1 MPAMPRVR
9 KSRGTKVAYKIMG
22 VPNNMK
28 NRKNID
34 NKVEERLVFEE
45 TNLVR

>member
-1 MPAMPRVR
+1 MPRVR